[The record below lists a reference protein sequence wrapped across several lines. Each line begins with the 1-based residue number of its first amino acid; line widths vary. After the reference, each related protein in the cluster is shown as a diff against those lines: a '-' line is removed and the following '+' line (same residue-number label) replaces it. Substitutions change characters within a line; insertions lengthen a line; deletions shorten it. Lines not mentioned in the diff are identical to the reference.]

1 MSRPEFDDTDGEQG
15 FAPRPA
21 DNLGRED
28 FQPLGSPIRPEKEK
42 AKETRVSQHIVR
54 GPDGKL
60 RTDLP

>member
-1 MSRPEFDDTDGEQG
+1 MSTRDYQDTDGEQG
-15 FAPRPA
+15 FQPRPA

-28 FQPLGSPIRPEKEK
+28 FQPLGAPVRSPAPAPKDV
-42 AKETRVSQHIVR
+42 RVGQHIVR